1 MTENSSIET
10 AVVDS
15 TGNEVARVALPGVFA
30 EPVRDYLLFD
40 QVLAQLA
47 SRRSGNAHTK
57 TKGEIR
63 GGGKKPWR
71 QKGTGRAR
79 AGSSRSPIWRG
90 GGTTFG
96 PRTRSYDYRLPRTA
110 RRAALAS
117 ALAQKQRDG
126 ELKVVDS
133 LTLDAPR
140 TKDFRAILEALG
152 VSNGVLVITADR
164 NDNVELSARNLPNTL
179 VLPVAGLNVYDVLRY
194 RNLVITKD
202 ALAGIEE
209 RLG

>member
-1 MTENSSIET
+1 MSENSPIET
-10 AVVDS
+10 AVVDRS
-15 TGNEVARVALPGVFA
+15 GNEVARVTLPAVFA

-47 SRRSGNAHTK
+47 SRRSGTAHTK
-57 TKGEIR
+57 TKGEIS

-90 GGTTFG
+90 GGTMFG

-126 ELKVVDS
+126 ELQVVDS

-140 TKDFRAILEALG
+140 TKDFRRIVESLG
-152 VSNGVLVITADR
+152 VSAGVLVVLAER
-164 NDNVELSARNLPNTL
+164 NDNVELSARNLPHTL
-179 VLPVAGLNVYDVLRY
+179 VLPVEGLNVYDVLRY
-194 RNLVITKD
+194 RHLVITKD
-202 ALAGIEE
+202 ALALIEE